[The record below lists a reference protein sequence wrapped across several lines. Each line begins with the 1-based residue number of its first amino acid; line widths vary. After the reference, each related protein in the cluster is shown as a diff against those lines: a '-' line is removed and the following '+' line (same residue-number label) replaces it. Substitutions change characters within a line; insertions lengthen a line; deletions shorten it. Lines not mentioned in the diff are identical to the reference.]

1 MLEEASYPDIH
12 CYHSLV
18 QLLVLWQMWRVQIA
32 SATTAKL
39 INKPQLPVNFFKY
52 CDLDCEHN
60 GLISASLVLDVCFSG
75 AGVC

>member
-18 QLLVLWQMWRVQIA
+18 QLLVLRQMWRVQIA

-39 INKPQLPVNFFKY
+39 INHNYLLIFLNTVIWIVNIT
-52 CDLDCEHN
+52 D
-60 GLISASLVLDVCFSG
+60 
-75 AGVC
+75 